1 LDDKHLRSISPQA
14 QGINYLKRSGELQL
28 GLNQVKLGKVY
39 NGAPHPAANNNRPTQ
54 IASALVQSRQSQ
66 NHSFMRRRIEN

>member
-1 LDDKHLRSISPQA
+1 MNPRENGRIKVLQDRSITNGSILDDKHLRSISPQA

-39 NGAPHPAANNNRPTQ
+39 AQHPANNNRPT
-54 IASALVQSRQSQ
+54 
-66 NHSFMRRRIEN
+66 